1 MIVVKIAKGSELKL
15 MSNKK
20 SVIATDTMGASGVW
34 DAGHLL
40 VFSWAVV
47 TQGFIF
53 RIDICKIGSYSV
65 LVFLCISFIFICVC
79 VCVKILSFSCA
90 YWSSTCLLLW
100 TVCSTILLIFK
111 IGFLNLYGWMVKED
125 ILYI

>member
-20 SVIATDTMGASGVW
+20 SVIATDTMGASGIW

-65 LVFLCISFIFICVC
+65 LVFICIYFIFICVC
-79 VCVKILSFSCA
+79 VCKDTELFM
-90 YWSSTCLLLW
+90 CLL
-100 TVCSTILLIFK
+100 VIHMPSFMNCMFNYFIDF
-111 IGFLNLYGWMVKED
+111 
-125 ILYI
+125 